1 MKQIKEAANWVLS
14 IACAMIL
21 AVLLNAFVFQ
31 PTEVL
36 GSSMEPTL
44 HNGEMVFLSKLTHT
58 LNLDL
63 DYGDIVV
70 IDSRIK
76 QNRSWKNDILESP
89 LVQLIFK
96 DKKNLKSSFWIKRVI
111 GKPGDILEIRD
122 GRVFRNGEALD
133 EPYLKEPM
141 NTWGQKYVI
150 QPGEVFLMGDN
161 RNNSQDSRVIGPV
174 PIDHVLGKMMF
185 S

>member
-96 DKKNLKSSFWIKRVI
+96 DKKNLKSSFWIK
-111 GKPGDILEIRD
+111 
-122 GRVFRNGEALD
+122 N
-133 EPYLKEPM
+133 
-141 NTWGQKYVI
+141 
-150 QPGEVFLMGDN
+150 
-161 RNNSQDSRVIGPV
+161 
-174 PIDHVLGKMMF
+174 
-185 S
+185 